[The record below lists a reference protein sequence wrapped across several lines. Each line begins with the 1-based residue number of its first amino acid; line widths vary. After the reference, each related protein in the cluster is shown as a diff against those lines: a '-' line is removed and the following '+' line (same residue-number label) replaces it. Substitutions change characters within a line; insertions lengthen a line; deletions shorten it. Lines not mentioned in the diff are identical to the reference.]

1 VGLARRSPGRRISI
15 SNTRFLVDLPWDK
28 PAGAMDSTAQVD
40 GLLASAE
47 PSIRY
52 KVRVGVL
59 GESESSRS
67 VRSLRREIR
76 ASPRVAAL
84 LAGRAADGRLLRGRS
99 VYQKWQGAHW
109 VMAALADLG
118 YPPGDQ
124 DLVAMRDQLLDAWLA
139 PEFYDE
145 FECASKAKVYSRP
158 GVPVMRGRHRRCASQ
173 QGNALYAIV
182 TLGLA
187 DERTEALVER
197 LLHWQWPDGGWN
209 CDKDPGADSS
219 SFMETLTPLRGLAVF
234 ARQSGDSTVKAAV
247 RHAAGVFLDRQLFK
261 RRSTGTIIRDE
272 FVRLHY
278 PLYWHYDILGG
289 LKVMSEAGFVR
300 DPGCTAAL
308 ELLAS
313 KQLPDGGFPAEARH
327 YKTSRRVELG
337 ADAVDWGGTSK
348 RVANPWVT
356 ADALSVLAAAMQ
368 FA

>member
-1 VGLARRSPGRRISI
+1 ME
-15 SNTRFLVDLPWDK
+15 T
-28 PAGAMDSTAQVD
+28 TAQVD
-40 GLLASAE
+40 QLLASAE

-59 GESESSRS
+59 GESESSRGI
-67 VRSLRREIR
+67 RSLRREIR

-84 LAGRAADGRLLRGRS
+84 LAGRASDGRLLRGRH

-118 YPPGDQ
+118 YPPGDR
-124 DLVAMRDQLLDAWLA
+124 DLAPIRDQLLDAWLA
-139 PEFYDE
+139 PQFYDE
-145 FECASKAKVYSRP
+145 FECSSKAKAYSRD
-158 GVPVMRGRHRRCASQ
+158 GVPVMHGRHRRCASQ

-187 DERTEALVER
+187 DERTDALVER

-219 SFMETLTPLRGLAVF
+219 SFMETLTPLRGLAAF
-234 ARQSGDSTVKAAV
+234 ARESGDATVGTAVSRAAS
-247 RHAAGVFLDRQLFK
+247 VFLERQLFK
-261 RRSTGTIIRDE
+261 RRSTGTVIRDE

-289 LKVMSEAGFVR
+289 LKVMAEAGFIHDR
-300 DPGCTAAL
+300 RCSAAL
-308 ELLAS
+308 ERLAG

-327 YKTSRRVELG
+327 YKTSRTIALG
-337 ADAVDWGGTSK
+337 VDAVDWGGTSK

-356 ADALSVLAAAMQ
+356 ADALSVLAAAEM
-368 FA
+368 AYA

>member
-1 VGLARRSPGRRISI
+1 METTPR
-15 SNTRFLVDLPWDK
+15 VD
-28 PAGAMDSTAQVD
+28 A
-40 GLLASAE
+40 LLASPE
-47 PSIRY
+47 PSVRY

-67 VRSLRREIR
+67 IRSLRRDIR
-76 ASPRVAAL
+76 KSPRVGAL
-84 LAGRAADGRLLRGRS
+84 LAGRAADGRLLRGSS

-118 YPPGDQ
+118 YPPGDRE
-124 DLVAMRDQLLDAWLA
+124 LVPMRDQLLDTWLA

-145 FECASKAKVYSRP
+145 WESPSNVKEYVRR
-158 GVPVMRGRHRRCASQ
+158 GVPVMRGRYRRCASQ

-219 SFMETLTPLRGLAVF
+219 SFMETLTPLRGLAAF
-234 ARQSGDSTVKAAV
+234 ARHSGDAKVGEAV
-247 RHAAGVFLDRQLFK
+247 RRAASVFLDRQLFK
-261 RRSTGTIIRDE
+261 RRSTGAVIRSE
-272 FVRLHY
+272 FVQLHY

-289 LKVMSEAGFVR
+289 LKVMGEAGFIR
-300 DPGCTAAL
+300 DPRCAAAL
-308 ELLAS
+308 ELLAG

-327 YKTSRRVELG
+327 YKVTGRVELH

-356 ADALSVLAAAMQ
+356 ADALSVLTAAGRRLHNDDVSPPRAAPRRAM
-368 FA
+368 AR